1 MCGPKSFPAPL
12 REEQSH
18 RVAGTHWVP
27 GEAIC
32 GQSLL
37 LLRPLCSHLS
47 GLFISVI
54 RSSGRKTLSLQPPG
68 MLGEENPVAF
78 HYLYQEDRSPGLSKT
93 NSLGRHPHLNSE
105 LQCLPSDVPF
115 QSSML
120 LPLPPEAAT
129 EMSALLSLSLF
140 FLKGCR
146 SNIWKFP
153 G

>member
-1 MCGPKSFPAPL
+1 MWAKVLSSPFKRGAEPQSCRYPLGARQGSLWAKSPAP
-12 REEQSH
+12 
-18 RVAGTHWVP
+18 T
-27 GEAIC
+27 
-32 GQSLL
+32 
-37 LLRPLCSHLS
+37 PLCSHHS
-47 GLFISVI
+47 GLFTSVI
-54 RSSGRKTLSLQPPG
+54 RSSGQKMLSLQPSG
-68 MLGEENPVAF
+68 MWGKENPVVG

-93 NSLGRHPHLNSE
+93 NSLGWHPHLNSE

-129 EMSALLSLSLF
+129 EMSALSLSLF

-146 SNIWKFP
+146 CNIWKFP